1 MLCGYLK
8 NRRSR
13 EKSILKATVDGA
25 QTLYD
30 IVAKVY
36 SSVDR
41 KFWWAAS
48 SNVRLHIEK
57 LAVENKLPEGFSIQK
72 FKASCGLRFAIRCTV
87 GYIIS
92 KIPFKINKP
101 GFIMSVMA
109 AGAGYFLLYTSKK
122 KNQIES

>member
-1 MLCGYLK
+1 MGWVILFSR

-57 LAVENKLPEGFSIQK
+57 LAVENKLPEVKLFFNSKCTQK
-72 FKASCGLRFAIRCTV
+72 LTFLGNISQKDKLRKFLANVTSTAS
-87 GYIIS
+87 
-92 KIPFKINKP
+92 
-101 GFIMSVMA
+101 
-109 AGAGYFLLYTSKK
+109 LL
-122 KNQIES
+122 ILIVLI